1 VDWVSAEMAKIS
13 HDAARPWK
21 LGKTAGLALQ
31 SIPAG
36 HRNVA
41 GDSVAD
47 ELFEQQKISKLR

>member
-1 VDWVSAEMAKIS
+1 
-13 HDAARPWK
+13 
-21 LGKTAGLALQ
+21 LALQ